1 MLNKDQFADNHFIRT
16 IIEEDLK
23 SGKHEAIQTR
33 FPPEPNGYLHI
44 GHAKSICLNFG
55 LAYIYD
61 GLCNLRFDDTNPE
74 KENDEYVNA
83 IKEDVEW
90 LGFHW
95 AGEPRFASNY
105 FDQLYD
111 YAVGLIK
118 DGKAYVDD
126 LTPEEMR
133 EYRGTLTEAGK
144 NSPYRDRSI
153 AENLDLFTRMKNGE
167 FPDGSK
173 TLRLKIDMASGNINM
188 RDPVIYRI
196 RRAHHHNTGDKWCI
210 YPMYDYTHCISD
222 AIEGITHSL
231 CTLEFEAHRPL
242 YDWVLNNIPP
252 TVLMRKI
259 LDNIDRIMSEINSL
273 RSFFNEKK
281 PEKFKN
287 VNDDRVY
294 VELIKKLFRAILNLV
309 CTIYYDLSECIEKYR
324 KNNKNYVDSL
334 NLSELKNL
342 DEDVSDTLNNL
353 ISNGNKLRLL
363 SSDNYEDQRINSLQK
378 ELLTE
383 IEKFHQAESTEMY
396 NVLMHQ
402 VYIPRLG
409 QDSDGLFVE
418 YEHEYEQ
425 WRSSFSGNIR
435 RDFEILFSF
444 NVLIN
449 EINKLRSKLF
459 FLPPRQYEFSRLEL
473 LYSIT
478 SKRKLNQLVSDGHV
492 AGWDDPRMPTISGMR
507 RRGYTPEGLRLFAKR
522 AGISKS
528 ENIVDM
534 SVLEGAIREE
544 LENSAP
550 RLMAVLNPLKV
561 TLTNFEAGKTQ
572 SRSAAFHPNHEEM
585 GEREIPVSQTI
596 YIEADDFAENPP
608 KGFKRLTLGGEVRLR
623 HGYVIK
629 CDEVVKDAAG
639 NVVELKCSIDHDTLG
654 KNPEGRKVKGVIHWV
669 SAKHAAEIKVR
680 LYDRL
685 FTVER
690 PDAVRGEDG
699 NYLPFTDFLNPESI
713 KEITAYAEPVA
724 KDLPAESRW
733 QFERIGY
740 FVTDRKDH
748 SKDTPVFNRTVTL
761 KDSWQPK

>member
-144 NSPYRDRSI
+144 NSPYRDRSEK
-153 AENLDLFTRMKNGE
+153 ENLDLFTRMKNGE

-242 YDWVLNNIPP
+242 YDWVVDNIIVTNDKTRFAINVLSCILSNLQSKYIQLDLGNNIDKHIEIDNEISN
-252 TVLMRKI
+252 MRMMIPFQLENLNLESKLNVNVNI
-259 LDNIDRIMSEINSL
+259 LQKLVDISFRSYEGGSSDEEWTRIAELISDYSNLIKEIMS
-273 RSFFNEKK
+273 
-281 PEKFKN
+281 
-287 VNDDRVY
+287 
-294 VELIKKLFRAILNLV
+294 
-309 CTIYYDLSECIEKYR
+309 
-324 KNNKNYVDSL
+324 
-334 NLSELKNL
+334 
-342 DEDVSDTLNNL
+342 
-353 ISNGNKLRLL
+353 LL
-363 SSDNYEDQRINSLQK
+363 SPFPNR
-378 ELLTE
+378 
-383 IEKFHQAESTEMY
+383 
-396 NVLMHQ
+396 
-402 VYIPRLG
+402 
-409 QDSDGLFVE
+409 
-418 YEHEYEQ
+418 
-425 WRSSFSGNIR
+425 
-435 RDFEILFSF
+435 
-444 NVLIN
+444 
-449 EINKLRSKLF
+449 
-459 FLPPRQYEFSRLEL
+459 PRQYEFSRLEL

-492 AGWDDPRMPTISGMR
+492 TGWDDPRMPTISGMR

-550 RLMAVLNPLKV
+550 RMMAVLNPLKV

-572 SRSAAFHPNHEEM
+572 SRRAAFHPNHEEM

-608 KGFKRLTLGGEVRLR
+608 KGFKRLTPGGEVRLR

-669 SAKHAAEIKVR
+669 SAEHAAEIKVR

-699 NYLPFTDFLNPESI
+699 NYLPFTDFLNPESV
-713 KEITAYAEPVA
+713 KEITAYAEPAA
-724 KDLPAESRW
+724 KNLPAESRW
-733 QFERIGY
+733 QFERLGY

-748 SKDTPVFNRTVTL
+748 RPEQPVFNRTVTL

>member
-23 SGKHEAIQTR
+23 SGKHTAIQTR

-153 AENLDLFTRMKNGE
+153 EENLDLFTRMKNGE

-242 YDWVLNNIPP
+242 YDWIIANTWLKKSKNDRTLNINEDNLDGYLCEFN
-252 TVLMRKI
+252 TLSKNYLQKI
-259 LDNIDRIMSEINSL
+259 NDTKIE
-273 RSFFNEKK
+273 EKYK
-281 PEKFKN
+281 EQNYPYLYKSIFLKKDKYTNLYKYKFKN
-287 VNDDRVY
+287 RIHD
-294 VELIKKLFRAILNLV
+294 K
-309 CTIYYDLSECIEKYR
+309 
-324 KNNKNYVDSL
+324 
-334 NLSELKNL
+334 
-342 DEDVSDTLNNL
+342 DE
-353 ISNGNKLRLL
+353 R
-363 SSDNYEDQRINSLQK
+363 E
-378 ELLTE
+378 
-383 IEKFHQAESTEMY
+383 
-396 NVLMHQ
+396 
-402 VYIPRLG
+402 
-409 QDSDGLFVE
+409 
-418 YEHEYEQ
+418 
-425 WRSSFSGNIR
+425 
-435 RDFEILFSF
+435 
-444 NVLIN
+444 LIN
-449 EINKLRSKLF
+449 EEFAK
-459 FLPPRQYEFSRLEL
+459 FLKDIQRDTSPISPHQYEFSRLEL

-492 AGWDDPRMPTISGMR
+492 SGWDDPRMPTISGMR

-572 SRSAAFHPNHEEM
+572 SRRAAFHPNHEEM
-585 GEREIPVSQTI
+585 GDREVPVSQTI

-608 KGFKRLTLGGEVRLR
+608 KGFKRLIPGGEVRLR

-629 CDEVVKDAAG
+629 CDEVVKDEAG

-669 SAKHAAEIKVR
+669 SAEHAAEIKVR

-761 KDSWQPK
+761 KDSWQAK

>member
-153 AENLDLFTRMKNGE
+153 EENLDLFTRMKNGE

-242 YDWVLNNIPP
+242 YDWVVDNIIVTNDKTRLAINRLSYILSNLQSKYIQLDLGNNINKHIEIYDEIYNEISN
-252 TVLMRKI
+252 MRMIISFQLKNLKLESKLNVNI
-259 LDNIDRIMSEINSL
+259 LQKLVDISL
-273 RSFFNEKK
+273 RSYEGGFWDE
-281 PEKFKN
+281 EWT
-287 VNDDRVY
+287 RIA
-294 VELIKKLFRAILNLV
+294 ELI
-309 CTIYYDLSECIEKYR
+309 
-324 KNNKNYVDSL
+324 
-334 NLSELKNL
+334 
-342 DEDVSDTLNNL
+342 SDYSNL
-353 ISNGNKLRLL
+353 IKEIMSLL
-363 SSDNYEDQRINSLQK
+363 SPFPNR
-378 ELLTE
+378 
-383 IEKFHQAESTEMY
+383 
-396 NVLMHQ
+396 
-402 VYIPRLG
+402 
-409 QDSDGLFVE
+409 
-418 YEHEYEQ
+418 
-425 WRSSFSGNIR
+425 
-435 RDFEILFSF
+435 
-444 NVLIN
+444 
-449 EINKLRSKLF
+449 
-459 FLPPRQYEFSRLEL
+459 PRQYEFSRLEL

-492 AGWDDPRMPTISGMR
+492 TGWDDPRMPTISGMR

-572 SRSAAFHPNHEEM
+572 SRRAAFHPNHEEM
-585 GEREIPVSQTI
+585 GDREVPVSQTI

-608 KGFKRLTLGGEVRLR
+608 KGFKRLIPGGEVRLR

-629 CDEVVKDAAG
+629 CDEVVKDEAG

-669 SAKHAAEIKVR
+669 SAEHAAEIKVR

-713 KEITAYAEPVA
+713 KEITAYAEPIA

>member
-1 MLNKDQFADNHFIRT
+1 MFRPSENRKSSFHQRNIMLNKDQFADNHFIRT
-16 IIEEDLK
+16 IIDEDLK
-23 SGKHEAIQTR
+23 SGKHTAIQTR

-118 DGKAYVDD
+118 DDKAYVDD

-144 NSPYRDRSI
+144 NSPYRDRSVE
-153 AENLDLFTRMKNGE
+153 ENLDLFTRMKNGE
-167 FPDGSK
+167 FPNGSK

-196 RRAHHHNTGDKWCI
+196 RRAI

-242 YDWVLNNIPP
+242 YDWVLDNIPAP
-252 TVLMRKI
+252 HATR
-259 LDNIDRIMSEINSL
+259 
-273 RSFFNEKK
+273 
-281 PEKFKN
+281 
-287 VNDDRVY
+287 
-294 VELIKKLFRAILNLV
+294 
-309 CTIYYDLSECIEKYR
+309 
-324 KNNKNYVDSL
+324 
-334 NLSELKNL
+334 
-342 DEDVSDTLNNL
+342 
-353 ISNGNKLRLL
+353 
-363 SSDNYEDQRINSLQK
+363 
-378 ELLTE
+378 
-383 IEKFHQAESTEMY
+383 
-396 NVLMHQ
+396 
-402 VYIPRLG
+402 
-409 QDSDGLFVE
+409 
-418 YEHEYEQ
+418 
-425 WRSSFSGNIR
+425 
-435 RDFEILFSF
+435 
-444 NVLIN
+444 
-449 EINKLRSKLF
+449 
-459 FLPPRQYEFSRLEL
+459 PRQYEFSRLEL

-528 ENIVDM
+528 ENVVDM

-572 SRSAAFHPNHEEM
+572 SRRAAFHPNHEEM
-585 GEREIPVSQTI
+585 GDREVPISQTI

-608 KGFKRLTLGGEVRLR
+608 KGFKRLIPGGEVRLR

-629 CDEVVKDAAG
+629 CDEVVKDEAG

-654 KNPEGRKVKGVIHWV
+654 KNPEGRKVKGVIHWEKSK
-669 SAKHAAEIKVR
+669 SACTTASLPSSVPMPCAAKTATTCR
-680 LYDRL
+680 LPISS
-685 FTVER
+685 T
-690 PDAVRGEDG
+690 
-699 NYLPFTDFLNPESI
+699 LNPLRKSPPTPSLSQKI
-713 KEITAYAEPVA
+713 CRRRAVGSLNASAISSPTAKTTA
-724 KDLPAESRW
+724 KTHRCLTA
-733 QFERIGY
+733 
-740 FVTDRKDH
+740 
-748 SKDTPVFNRTVTL
+748 L
-761 KDSWQPK
+761 

>member
-83 IKEDVEW
+83 IKEDVAW

-144 NSPYRDRSI
+144 NSPYRERSI
-153 AENLDLFTRMKNGE
+153 EENLDLFTRMKNGE

-173 TLRLKIDMASGNINM
+173 TLRLKIDMVSGNINM

-242 YDWVLNNIPP
+242 YDWVVDNIIVTNDKTRLAINRLSYILSNLQSKYIQLDLGNNINKHIEIYDEIYNEISN
-252 TVLMRKI
+252 MRMIISFQLKNLKLESKLNVNI
-259 LDNIDRIMSEINSL
+259 LQKLVDISL
-273 RSFFNEKK
+273 RSYEGGFWDE
-281 PEKFKN
+281 EWT
-287 VNDDRVY
+287 RIA
-294 VELIKKLFRAILNLV
+294 ELI
-309 CTIYYDLSECIEKYR
+309 
-324 KNNKNYVDSL
+324 
-334 NLSELKNL
+334 
-342 DEDVSDTLNNL
+342 SDYSNL
-353 ISNGNKLRLL
+353 IKEIMSLL
-363 SSDNYEDQRINSLQK
+363 SPFPNR
-378 ELLTE
+378 
-383 IEKFHQAESTEMY
+383 
-396 NVLMHQ
+396 
-402 VYIPRLG
+402 
-409 QDSDGLFVE
+409 
-418 YEHEYEQ
+418 
-425 WRSSFSGNIR
+425 
-435 RDFEILFSF
+435 
-444 NVLIN
+444 
-449 EINKLRSKLF
+449 
-459 FLPPRQYEFSRLEL
+459 PRQYEFSRLEL

-572 SRSAAFHPNHEEM
+572 SRRAAFHPNHEEM
-585 GEREIPVSQTI
+585 GDREVPISQTI

-608 KGFKRLTLGGEVRLR
+608 KGFKRLIPGGEVRLR

-669 SAKHAAEIKVR
+669 SAEHAAEIKVR

>member
-153 AENLDLFTRMKNGE
+153 EENLDLFTRMKNGE

-242 YDWVLNNIPP
+242 YDWIVDNIIVTNDKTRFAINMLSYILSNLQSKYIQLDLGNNINK
-252 TVLMRKI
+252 LIEIYDEISNMRMMI
-259 LDNIDRIMSEINSL
+259 
-273 RSFFNEKK
+273 SFQ
-281 PEKFKN
+281 
-287 VNDDRVY
+287 
-294 VELIKKLFRAILNLV
+294 
-309 CTIYYDLSECIEKYR
+309 
-324 KNNKNYVDSL
+324 
-334 NLSELKNL
+334 LKNL
-342 DEDVSDTLNNL
+342 NLESKLNVNILQKLFDISSHSYEEGSLDEEWTRIAELISDYSNL
-353 ISNGNKLRLL
+353 IKEIMSLL
-363 SSDNYEDQRINSLQK
+363 SPFPNR
-378 ELLTE
+378 
-383 IEKFHQAESTEMY
+383 
-396 NVLMHQ
+396 
-402 VYIPRLG
+402 
-409 QDSDGLFVE
+409 
-418 YEHEYEQ
+418 
-425 WRSSFSGNIR
+425 
-435 RDFEILFSF
+435 
-444 NVLIN
+444 
-449 EINKLRSKLF
+449 
-459 FLPPRQYEFSRLEL
+459 PRQYEFSRLEL

-572 SRSAAFHPNHEEM
+572 SRRAAFHPNHEEM

-608 KGFKRLTLGGEVRLR
+608 KGFKRLTPGGEVRLR

-669 SAKHAAEIKVR
+669 SAEHAAEIKVR

-699 NYLPFTDFLNPESI
+699 EYLPFTDFLNPESV
-713 KEITAYAEPVA
+713 KEITAYAEPAA
-724 KDLPAESRW
+724 KNLPAESRW

-761 KDSWQPK
+761 KDSWQAK

>member
-23 SGKHEAIQTR
+23 SGKHKAIQTR

-74 KENDEYVNA
+74 KENDEYVNS

-126 LTPEEMR
+126 LTPEQMR
-133 EYRGTLTEAGK
+133 KYRGTLTQAGK
-144 NSPYRDRSI
+144 NSPYRDRSVE
-153 AENLDLFTRMKNGE
+153 ENLDLFTRMKNGE

-231 CTLEFEAHRPL
+231 CTLEFEDHRPL
-242 YDWVLNNIPP
+242 YDWVLDNIPAPHP
-252 TVLMRKI
+252 TR
-259 LDNIDRIMSEINSL
+259 
-273 RSFFNEKK
+273 
-281 PEKFKN
+281 
-287 VNDDRVY
+287 
-294 VELIKKLFRAILNLV
+294 
-309 CTIYYDLSECIEKYR
+309 
-324 KNNKNYVDSL
+324 
-334 NLSELKNL
+334 
-342 DEDVSDTLNNL
+342 
-353 ISNGNKLRLL
+353 
-363 SSDNYEDQRINSLQK
+363 
-378 ELLTE
+378 
-383 IEKFHQAESTEMY
+383 
-396 NVLMHQ
+396 
-402 VYIPRLG
+402 
-409 QDSDGLFVE
+409 
-418 YEHEYEQ
+418 
-425 WRSSFSGNIR
+425 
-435 RDFEILFSF
+435 
-444 NVLIN
+444 
-449 EINKLRSKLF
+449 
-459 FLPPRQYEFSRLEL
+459 PRQYEFSRLEL

-478 SKRKLNQLVSDGHV
+478 SKRKLNQLVADGHV
-492 AGWDDPRMPTISGMR
+492 TGWDDPRMPTISGMR

-550 RLMAVLNPLKV
+550 RMMAVLNPLKV
-561 TLTNFEAGKTQ
+561 TLTNYDAAQAE
-572 SRSAAFHPNHEEM
+572 SRIAPYHPNREDM
-585 GEREIPVSQTI
+585 GSRELPISSTL
-596 YIEADDFAENPP
+596 YIEADDFSENPP
-608 KGFKRLTLGGEVRLR
+608 KGWKRLTPGGEVRLR
-623 HGYVIK
+623 HSYVMK
-629 CDEVVKDAAG
+629 CDEVVKDAGG
-639 NVVELKCSIDHDTLG
+639 NIVELKCSLDYDTLG
-654 KNPEGRKVKGVIHWV
+654 KNPEGRKVKGVIHWL
-669 SAKHAAEIKVR
+669 SAEHAVPATVR

-685 FTVER
+685 FTEPR

-699 NYLPFTDFLNPESI
+699 EYLPFTNFLNPESVR
-713 KEITAYAEPVA
+713 EIQAWVEASA
-724 KDLPAESRW
+724 NDLPPESRW
-733 QFERIGY
+733 QFERLGY
-740 FVTDRKDH
+740 FVTDRRDH
-748 SKDTPVFNRTVTL
+748 AQGKPVFNRTVTL
-761 KDSWQPK
+761 RDTWQAKA

>member
-23 SGKHEAIQTR
+23 SGKHGAIQTR

-153 AENLDLFTRMKNGE
+153 EENLDLFTRMKNGE

-210 YPMYDYTHCISD
+210 YPMYDYTHAISD

-242 YDWVLNNIPP
+242 YDWVVDNIIVTNDKTRFAINMLSYILSNLQSKYIQLDLGNNINK
-252 TVLMRKI
+252 LIEIYDEISNMRMMI
-259 LDNIDRIMSEINSL
+259 
-273 RSFFNEKK
+273 SFQ
-281 PEKFKN
+281 
-287 VNDDRVY
+287 
-294 VELIKKLFRAILNLV
+294 
-309 CTIYYDLSECIEKYR
+309 
-324 KNNKNYVDSL
+324 
-334 NLSELKNL
+334 LKNL
-342 DEDVSDTLNNL
+342 NLESKLNVNILQKLVDISSHSYEEGSLDEEWTRIAELISDYSNL
-353 ISNGNKLRLL
+353 IKEIMSLL
-363 SSDNYEDQRINSLQK
+363 SPFPNR
-378 ELLTE
+378 
-383 IEKFHQAESTEMY
+383 
-396 NVLMHQ
+396 
-402 VYIPRLG
+402 
-409 QDSDGLFVE
+409 
-418 YEHEYEQ
+418 
-425 WRSSFSGNIR
+425 
-435 RDFEILFSF
+435 
-444 NVLIN
+444 
-449 EINKLRSKLF
+449 
-459 FLPPRQYEFSRLEL
+459 PRQYEFSRLEL

-478 SKRKLNQLVSDGHV
+478 SKRKLNQLVSEGHV
-492 AGWDDPRMPTISGMR
+492 SGWDDPRMPTISGMR

-572 SRSAAFHPNHEEM
+572 SRRAAFHPNHEEM
-585 GEREIPVSQTI
+585 GGREIPVSQTI

-608 KGFKRLTLGGEVRLR
+608 KGFKRLTPGGEVRLR

-669 SAKHAAEIKVR
+669 SAEHAAEIKVR

-699 NYLPFTDFLNPESI
+699 EYLPFTDFLNPESI
-713 KEITAYAEPVA
+713 KEITAYAEPAA
-724 KDLPAESRW
+724 KNLPAESRW

-748 SKDTPVFNRTVTL
+748 RPEQPVFNRTVTL

>member
-144 NSPYRDRSI
+144 NSPYRDRSV
-153 AENLDLFTRMKNGE
+153 EDNLDLFTRMKNGE

-242 YDWVLNNIPP
+242 YDWVVDNIIVTNDKTRFAINRLSCILSNLQSKYIQLDLGNNIDKHIEIDNEISN
-252 TVLMRKI
+252 MRMMIPFQLENLNLESKLNVNVNI
-259 LDNIDRIMSEINSL
+259 LQKLVDISFRSYEGGSSDEEWTRIAELISDYSNLIKEIMS
-273 RSFFNEKK
+273 
-281 PEKFKN
+281 
-287 VNDDRVY
+287 
-294 VELIKKLFRAILNLV
+294 
-309 CTIYYDLSECIEKYR
+309 
-324 KNNKNYVDSL
+324 
-334 NLSELKNL
+334 
-342 DEDVSDTLNNL
+342 
-353 ISNGNKLRLL
+353 LL
-363 SSDNYEDQRINSLQK
+363 SPFPNR
-378 ELLTE
+378 
-383 IEKFHQAESTEMY
+383 
-396 NVLMHQ
+396 
-402 VYIPRLG
+402 
-409 QDSDGLFVE
+409 
-418 YEHEYEQ
+418 
-425 WRSSFSGNIR
+425 
-435 RDFEILFSF
+435 
-444 NVLIN
+444 
-449 EINKLRSKLF
+449 
-459 FLPPRQYEFSRLEL
+459 PRQYEFSRLEL

-478 SKRKLNQLVSDGHV
+478 SKRKLNQLVSEGHV
-492 AGWDDPRMPTISGMR
+492 TGWDDPRMPTISGMR

-572 SRSAAFHPNHEEM
+572 SRRAAFHPNHEEM

-669 SAKHAAEIKVR
+669 SAEHAAEIKVR

-699 NYLPFTDFLNPESI
+699 NYLPFTDFLNPESV
-713 KEITAYAEPVA
+713 KEITAYAEPAA
-724 KDLPAESRW
+724 KNLPAESRW
-733 QFERIGY
+733 QFERLGY

-748 SKDTPVFNRTVTL
+748 RPEQPVFNRTVTL

>member
-23 SGKHEAIQTR
+23 SGKHTAIQTR

-153 AENLDLFTRMKNGE
+153 EENLDLFTRMKNGE

-242 YDWVLNNIPP
+242 YDWVVDNIIVTNDKTRLAINRLSYILSNLQSKYIQLDLGNNINKHIEIYDEIYNEISN
-252 TVLMRKI
+252 MRMIISFQLKNLKLESKLNVNI
-259 LDNIDRIMSEINSL
+259 LQKLVDISL
-273 RSFFNEKK
+273 RSYEGGFWDE
-281 PEKFKN
+281 EWT
-287 VNDDRVY
+287 RIA
-294 VELIKKLFRAILNLV
+294 ELI
-309 CTIYYDLSECIEKYR
+309 
-324 KNNKNYVDSL
+324 
-334 NLSELKNL
+334 
-342 DEDVSDTLNNL
+342 SDYSNL
-353 ISNGNKLRLL
+353 IKEIMSLL
-363 SSDNYEDQRINSLQK
+363 SPFPNR
-378 ELLTE
+378 
-383 IEKFHQAESTEMY
+383 
-396 NVLMHQ
+396 
-402 VYIPRLG
+402 
-409 QDSDGLFVE
+409 
-418 YEHEYEQ
+418 
-425 WRSSFSGNIR
+425 
-435 RDFEILFSF
+435 
-444 NVLIN
+444 
-449 EINKLRSKLF
+449 
-459 FLPPRQYEFSRLEL
+459 PRQYEFSRLEL

-528 ENIVDM
+528 ENVVDM

-572 SRSAAFHPNHEEM
+572 SRRAAFHPNHEEM
-585 GEREIPVSQTI
+585 GNREVPVSQTI

-608 KGFKRLTLGGEVRLR
+608 KGFKRLIPGGEVRLR

-629 CDEVVKDAAG
+629 CDEVVKDEAG

-669 SAKHAAEIKVR
+669 SAEHAAEIKVR

-699 NYLPFTDFLNPESI
+699 EYLPFTDFLNPESI

-761 KDSWQPK
+761 KDSWQAK

>member
-153 AENLDLFTRMKNGE
+153 KENLDLFTRMKNGE

-242 YDWVLNNIPP
+242 YDWIVDNIIVTNDKTRFAINMLSYILSNLQSKYIQLDLGNNINK
-252 TVLMRKI
+252 LIEIYDEISNMRMMI
-259 LDNIDRIMSEINSL
+259 
-273 RSFFNEKK
+273 SFQ
-281 PEKFKN
+281 
-287 VNDDRVY
+287 
-294 VELIKKLFRAILNLV
+294 
-309 CTIYYDLSECIEKYR
+309 
-324 KNNKNYVDSL
+324 
-334 NLSELKNL
+334 LKNL
-342 DEDVSDTLNNL
+342 NLESKLNVNILQKLFDISSHSYEEGSLDEEWTRIAELISDYSNL
-353 ISNGNKLRLL
+353 IKEIMSLL
-363 SSDNYEDQRINSLQK
+363 SPFPNR
-378 ELLTE
+378 
-383 IEKFHQAESTEMY
+383 
-396 NVLMHQ
+396 
-402 VYIPRLG
+402 
-409 QDSDGLFVE
+409 
-418 YEHEYEQ
+418 
-425 WRSSFSGNIR
+425 
-435 RDFEILFSF
+435 
-444 NVLIN
+444 
-449 EINKLRSKLF
+449 
-459 FLPPRQYEFSRLEL
+459 PRQYEFSRLEL

-572 SRSAAFHPNHEEM
+572 SRRAAFHPNHEEM

-608 KGFKRLTLGGEVRLR
+608 KGFKRLTPGGEVRLR

-669 SAKHAAEIKVR
+669 SAEHAAEIKVR

-699 NYLPFTDFLNPESI
+699 EYLPFTDFLNPESV
-713 KEITAYAEPVA
+713 KEITAYAEPAA
-724 KDLPAESRW
+724 KNLPAESRW

-761 KDSWQPK
+761 KDSWQAK

>member
-23 SGKHEAIQTR
+23 SGKHNAIQTR

-105 FDQLYD
+105 FDQLYN

-126 LTPEEMR
+126 LMPEEMR
-133 EYRGTLTEAGK
+133 EYRGTLTQAGK

-153 AENLDLFTRMKNGE
+153 EENLDLFTRMKNGE

-173 TLRLKIDMASGNINM
+173 TLRLKIDMAAGNINM

-231 CTLEFEAHRPL
+231 CTLEFEDHRPL
-242 YDWVLNNIPP
+242 YDWVLDNIPAPHP
-252 TVLMRKI
+252 TR
-259 LDNIDRIMSEINSL
+259 
-273 RSFFNEKK
+273 
-281 PEKFKN
+281 
-287 VNDDRVY
+287 
-294 VELIKKLFRAILNLV
+294 
-309 CTIYYDLSECIEKYR
+309 
-324 KNNKNYVDSL
+324 
-334 NLSELKNL
+334 
-342 DEDVSDTLNNL
+342 
-353 ISNGNKLRLL
+353 
-363 SSDNYEDQRINSLQK
+363 
-378 ELLTE
+378 
-383 IEKFHQAESTEMY
+383 
-396 NVLMHQ
+396 
-402 VYIPRLG
+402 
-409 QDSDGLFVE
+409 
-418 YEHEYEQ
+418 
-425 WRSSFSGNIR
+425 
-435 RDFEILFSF
+435 
-444 NVLIN
+444 
-449 EINKLRSKLF
+449 
-459 FLPPRQYEFSRLEL
+459 PRQYEFSRLEL

-478 SKRKLNQLVSDGHV
+478 SKRKLNQLVADGHV

-550 RLMAVLNPLKV
+550 RMMAVLNPIKA
-561 TLTNFEAGKTQ
+561 TLTNYDTAQAE
-572 SRSAAFHPNHEEM
+572 SRTAPYHPNREDM
-585 GEREIPVSQTI
+585 GSRELPISSTL
-596 YIEADDFAENPP
+596 YIEADDFSENPP
-608 KGFKRLTLGGEVRLR
+608 KGWKRLTPGGEVRLR
-623 HGYVIK
+623 YSYVIK
-629 CDEVVKDAAG
+629 CDEVVKDASG
-639 NVVELKCSIDHDTLG
+639 NIVELKCSLDYDTLG
-654 KNPEGRKVKGVIHWV
+654 KNPEGRKVKGVIHWL
-669 SAKHAAEIKVR
+669 SAEHAVPATVR

-685 FTVER
+685 FTEPR

-699 NYLPFTDFLNPESI
+699 ASLPFTDFLNPESA
-713 KEITAYAEPVA
+713 KEITAYVEAA
-724 KDLPAESRW
+724 ANDLPAESRW
-733 QFERIGY
+733 QFERLGY

-748 SKDTPVFNRTVTL
+748 AKGKPVFNKTVGLRDT
-761 KDSWQPK
+761 WQVKAQ

>member
-23 SGKHEAIQTR
+23 SGKHTAIQTR

-153 AENLDLFTRMKNGE
+153 EENLDLFTRMKNGE

-242 YDWVLNNIPP
+242 YDWVVDNIIVTNDKTRSAINMLSCILSNLQSKYIQLDLGNNINKHIEIYNEISN
-252 TVLMRKI
+252 MRMMISFQLKNLNLESKLNVNI
-259 LDNIDRIMSEINSL
+259 LQKLVDISL
-273 RSFFNEKK
+273 RSYEGGSLD
-281 PEKFKN
+281 EEWT
-287 VNDDRVY
+287 RIA
-294 VELIKKLFRAILNLV
+294 ELI
-309 CTIYYDLSECIEKYR
+309 
-324 KNNKNYVDSL
+324 
-334 NLSELKNL
+334 
-342 DEDVSDTLNNL
+342 SDYSNL
-353 ISNGNKLRLL
+353 IKEIMSLL
-363 SSDNYEDQRINSLQK
+363 SPFPNR
-378 ELLTE
+378 
-383 IEKFHQAESTEMY
+383 
-396 NVLMHQ
+396 
-402 VYIPRLG
+402 
-409 QDSDGLFVE
+409 
-418 YEHEYEQ
+418 
-425 WRSSFSGNIR
+425 
-435 RDFEILFSF
+435 
-444 NVLIN
+444 
-449 EINKLRSKLF
+449 
-459 FLPPRQYEFSRLEL
+459 PRQYEFSRLEL

-572 SRSAAFHPNHEEM
+572 SRRAAFHPNHEEM

-608 KGFKRLTLGGEVRLR
+608 KGFKRLVPGGEVRLR

-629 CDEVVKDAAG
+629 CDEVVKDEAG

-669 SAKHAAEIKVR
+669 SAEHAVEIKVR

-748 SKDTPVFNRTVTL
+748 SKDMPVFNRTVTL